1 MTKEVMDTMPCLR
14 VTDRKMPGCCSN
26 KAGKMGFS
34 FGKMGFS
41 FSFHLPI
48 FPLRQGSAAAGDEQ

>member
-1 MTKEVMDTMPCLR
+1 MTKGVMDTMPCLR
-14 VTDRKMPGCCSN
+14 VIGRNVPSCCSN

-48 FPLRQGSAAAGDEQ
+48 FPPRQGSAAAGDEQ